1 MTEDAKKIVDALKHC
16 ADIDSE
22 CFGCVYEND
31 CSNACPNDY
40 AAKIKSDAADM
51 IEQLSEELERLKE
64 KPLQKPLTLEEACES
79 KEPCVYLEQ
88 KDGSLFAAWAKA
100 YEKTMLYLYSKREDV
115 CAISTF
121 AKHELFEK
129 QKYNKT
135 WRCWAT
141 KPTDEERKAA
151 KWDD

>member
-1 MTEDAKKIVDALKHC
+1 MNKVYC
-16 ADIDSE
+16 PWCVSE
-22 CFGCVYEND
+22 MRLHYESYVRDDGGLYYYVCTNEKCFSHSPINEEKEL
-31 CSNACPNDY
+31 AY
-40 AAKIKSDAADM
+40 AAA
-51 IEQLSEELERLKE
+51 LRR
-64 KPLQKPLTLEEACES
+64 PLQKPLTLEEACGSE
-79 KEPCVYLEQ
+79 EPCVYLEE
-88 KDGSLFAAWAKA
+88 KDGGIFAAWVKA

-151 KWDD
+151 KWGEL